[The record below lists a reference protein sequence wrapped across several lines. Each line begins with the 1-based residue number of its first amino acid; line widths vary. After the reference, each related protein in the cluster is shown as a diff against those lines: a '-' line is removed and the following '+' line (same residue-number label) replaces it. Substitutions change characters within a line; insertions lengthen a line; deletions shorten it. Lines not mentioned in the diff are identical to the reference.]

1 MGMFEAFEK
10 CVWNTILQCS
20 CPHTSSTGDIIV
32 PSFHSKNYITE
43 IPTLVSP
50 ILLSW
55 SWSQFS
61 SDVSPWPM
69 NCSWVY
75 TRWWWW
81 VKWYNHYITNLVMLP
96 WCTEY
101 LISQCK
107 TRTISR
113 EPRGFEKIK
122 WANDDSRVAFLTV
135 KSICQQYLNIYK

>member
-10 CVWNTILQCS
+10 CVWNTMLQCS

-32 PSFHSKNYITE
+32 LPFHSKNYIRE

-50 ILLSW
+50 ILFSW

-107 TRTISR
+107 IRTISR
-113 EPRGFEKIK
+113 EPRGFENIK
-122 WANDDSRVAFLTV
+122 WANDDSRVAFVTV
-135 KSICQQYLNIYK
+135 KSIYQQYLNIYK

>member
-20 CPHTSSTGDIIV
+20 CAHTSSTGDIIV
-32 PSFHSKNYITE
+32 LPFHSKNYIRE

-61 SDVSPWPM
+61 SDVSPWPT

-107 TRTISR
+107 IRTISR

-122 WANDDSRVAFLTV
+122 WVNNDSRVAFVTV